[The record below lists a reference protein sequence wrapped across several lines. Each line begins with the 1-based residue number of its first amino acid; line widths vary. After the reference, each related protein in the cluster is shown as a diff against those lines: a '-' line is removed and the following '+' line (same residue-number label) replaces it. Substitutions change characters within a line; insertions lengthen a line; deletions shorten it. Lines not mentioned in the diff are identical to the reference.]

1 MSPNEGVSEMSD
13 VNTLVSLQI
22 QIARIEE
29 MLKPIGAI
37 VPTVNDVKETSR
49 QALDCAQQLKTKLDG
64 MEIEFN
70 QTKITAEEALRKATA
85 ALEAQAAQAESQKW
99 FKRTFYAA
107 VIVASTGGLCAAVWA
122 GIKLA
127 AVG

>member
-1 MSPNEGVSEMSD
+1 MSPNEGVSEMTD

-37 VPTVNDVKETSR
+37 VPTVTDVKETSR
-49 QALDCAQQLKTKLDG
+49 QALECAQQVKQKLEG
-64 MEIEFN
+64 LEVESA
-70 QTKITAEEALRKATA
+70 QTKSTADEALRKANA

-99 FKRTFYAA
+99 FKRTFYGAF
-107 VIVASTGGLCAAVWA
+107 IVAATGGITAAVWA

-127 AVG
+127 AIG